1 MRQVSQSLPVQG
13 IGGEAGK
20 VRPCRSMA
28 LEVRQVS
35 QSLPVQGIGGEA
47 AR

>member
-1 MRQVSQSLPVQG
+1 MRQVSQSLPVHG

-28 LEVRQVS
+28 LEVRQLGKSV
-35 QSLPVQGIGGEA
+35 LTGA
-47 AR
+47 WYWR